1 MIFYIWHFYLSS
13 INGGILMKLHG
24 IKVPHKKNTANC
36 VPVRL
41 SVPETVRIPMSM
53 HIGKPAKVVVKRGDT
68 VKVGQLIG
76 EADGFISAPV
86 HSSVSGTVAK
96 IEEMTLSNGAKG
108 QCVVIDTDGEQ
119 AVFEGVKPPEVH
131 DLDSFTEAVRQS
143 GAVGL
148 GGAGFPTFVKLSVK
162 DLSKLDAVVIN
173 AAECEPYITSDTR
186 TMLDKSGDIMRGIEA
201 VKKYLHPNRFIIG
214 IEKNKPEAIKK
225 MQELASQ
232 SEGVEVKV
240 LPSSYPQGGEKV
252 LVFNTV
258 GKIIPKG
265 GLPLDVGVIVINVTT
280 LAFIGNYL
288 KTGMP
293 LVNKCVT
300 VDGSAVKEPKNVIA
314 PIGMSIADVL
324 EQSGGTKS
332 EVAKALYG
340 GPMMGLAVPSLDSPI
355 LKNTN
360 AITVMDIKEATP
372 PKTTPCIRCGAC
384 LNHCP
389 LRLDPRE
396 IARAYKLGS
405 VEDLQ
410 TLHVDL
416 CMECGCCSY
425 ICPAHRP
432 LVQTNKLAKAL
443 LRVNQAKKE
452 GK

>member
-53 HIGKPAKVVVKRGDT
+53 HIGKPAKVAVKRGDT

-119 AVFEGVKPPEVH
+119 TVFEGVKPPVVT
-131 DLDSFTEAVRQS
+131 DLQSFTEAVRQS

-186 TMLDKSGDIMRGIEA
+186 TMLDKSDDIMRGIEA
-201 VKKYLHPNRFIIG
+201 VKKYLQPNRFIIG
-214 IEKNKPEAIKK
+214 IEKNKPGAIKK

-252 LVFNTV
+252 LVFNTI

-360 AITVMDIKEATP
+360 AITAMDIKEATP

>member
-1 MIFYIWHFYLSS
+1 MAFYLSS

-108 QCVVIDTDGEQ
+108 QCVVINTDGEQ
-119 AVFEGVKPPEVH
+119 TVFEGVKPPEVH
-131 DLDSFTEAVRQS
+131 DLQSFTEAVRQS

-186 TMLDKSGDIMRGIEA
+186 TMLDKSDDIMRGIEA
-201 VKKYLHPNRFIIG
+201 VKKYLQPNRFIIG

-360 AITVMDIKEATP
+360 AITAMDIKEATP

>member
-1 MIFYIWHFYLSS
+1 MAFYLSS

-53 HIGKPAKVVVKRGDT
+53 HIGKPAKVAVKRGDT

-186 TMLDKSGDIMRGIEA
+186 TMLDKSDDIMRGIEA
-201 VKKYLHPNRFIIG
+201 VKKYLQPNRFIIG

-252 LVFNTV
+252 LVFNTI

-360 AITVMDIKEATP
+360 AITAMDIKEATP

>member
-1 MIFYIWHFYLSS
+1 MAFYLSS

-53 HIGKPAKVVVKRGDT
+53 HIGKPAKVAVKRGDT

-186 TMLDKSGDIMRGIEA
+186 TMLDKSGDIMSGIEA

-214 IEKNKPEAIKK
+214 IEKNKPGAIKK

-360 AITVMDIKEATP
+360 AITAMDIKEATP

>member
-1 MIFYIWHFYLSS
+1 MAFYLSS

-53 HIGKPAKVVVKRGDT
+53 HIGKPAKVAVKRGDT

-119 AVFEGVKPPEVH
+119 TVFEGVKPPEVH
-131 DLDSFTEAVRQS
+131 DLQSFTEAVRQS

-186 TMLDKSGDIMRGIEA
+186 TMLDKSDDIMRGIEA
-201 VKKYLHPNRFIIG
+201 VKKYLQPNRFIIG

-288 KTGMP
+288 KTG
-293 LVNKCVT
+293 
-300 VDGSAVKEPKNVIA
+300 A
-314 PIGMSIADVL
+314 PIGMSIADLL

-360 AITVMDIKEATP
+360 AITAMDIKEATP

>member
-1 MIFYIWHFYLSS
+1 MAFYLSS

-53 HIGKPAKVVVKRGDT
+53 HIGKPAKVAVKRGDT

-186 TMLDKSGDIMRGIEA
+186 TMLDKSGDIMSGIEA

-360 AITVMDIKEATP
+360 AITAMDIKEATP

>member
-1 MIFYIWHFYLSS
+1 MAFYLSS

-53 HIGKPAKVVVKRGDT
+53 HIGKPAKVAVKRGDT

-108 QCVVIDTDGEQ
+108 QCVVINTDGEQ
-119 AVFEGVKPPEVH
+119 TVFEGVKPPVVT
-131 DLDSFTEAVRQS
+131 DLQSFTEAVRQS

-186 TMLDKSGDIMRGIEA
+186 TMLDKSDDIMSGIEA
-201 VKKYLHPNRFIIG
+201 VKKYLQPNRFIIG

-252 LVFNTV
+252 LVFNTI

-280 LAFIGNYL
+280 LAFIGSYL
-288 KTGMP
+288 KTGVP

-360 AITVMDIKEATP
+360 AITAMDIKEATP

>member
-1 MIFYIWHFYLSS
+1 
-13 INGGILMKLHG
+13 MKLHG

-53 HIGKPAKVVVKRGDT
+53 HIGKPAKVAVKRGDT

-108 QCVVIDTDGEQ
+108 QCVVIDTDGKQ

-186 TMLDKSGDIMRGIEA
+186 TMLDKSDDIMRGIEA
-201 VKKYLHPNRFIIG
+201 VKKYLQPNRFIIG
-214 IEKNKPEAIKK
+214 IEKNKPGAIKK

-340 GPMMGLAVPSLDSPI
+340 GPMMGLAVPSLDLPI

-360 AITVMDIKEATP
+360 AITAMDIKEATP

>member
-1 MIFYIWHFYLSS
+1 
-13 INGGILMKLHG
+13 MKLHG

-53 HIGKPAKVVVKRGDT
+53 HIGKPAKVAVKRGDT

-108 QCVVIDTDGEQ
+108 QCVVIDTDGKQ

-186 TMLDKSGDIMRGIEA
+186 TMLDKSDDIMRGIEA
-201 VKKYLHPNRFIIG
+201 VKKYLQPNRFIIG
-214 IEKNKPEAIKK
+214 IEKNKPEAINK

-252 LVFNTV
+252 LVFNTI

-360 AITVMDIKEATP
+360 AITAMDIKEATP

>member
-1 MIFYIWHFYLSS
+1 
-13 INGGILMKLHG
+13 MKLHG

-53 HIGKPAKVVVKRGDT
+53 HIGKPAKVAVKRGDT

-108 QCVVIDTDGEQ
+108 QCVVIDTDGGQ

-186 TMLDKSGDIMRGIEA
+186 TMLDKSDDIMRGIEA

-252 LVFNTV
+252 LVFNTI

-360 AITVMDIKEATP
+360 AIIAMDIKEATP